1 MDQGMGSDLAVRK
14 VVVLIERLRI
24 VAGLTLSGRD
34 GFPDLVDVT
43 GRTFELVLLRFRHR
57 DSESV
62 IAELPPKTGIF
73 SIMMTFL
80 RPRSSASFST
90 KVAAMP
96 ESTITVSH
104 SSSRRTSETF
114 FVTAGPP
121 ARVAPR
127 KPRSPSA
134 ARPLFGNSR
143 FCMSVL
149 FGGEAPPRCLV
160 AFWVVVSVEKR
171 DQVTSG
177 RRAPCKTNGHALR
190 LQAERKRARR
200 TFCGPTF
207 AAITVSLRTP
217 SRTR

>member
-1 MDQGMGSDLAVRK
+1 MDQDMGSDLAVRK

-43 GRTFELVLLRFRHR
+43 GRTFELVLLRFRRR

-121 ARVAPR
+121 ARAAPR
-127 KPRSPSA
+127 KGRSPASVPGCFFGRGLGRE
-134 ARPLFGNSR
+134 ARP
-143 FCMSVL
+143 
-149 FGGEAPPRCLV
+149 GG
-160 AFWVVVSVEKR
+160 K
-171 DQVTSG
+171 
-177 RRAPCKTNGHALR
+177 RAPGSRQN
-190 LQAERKRARR
+190 KRARSSASSR
-200 TFCGPTF
+200 KKTCPTYVLRSDVCGDYGFFTNTESNPMKGFLSVVRPVT
-207 AAITVSLRTP
+207 
-217 SRTR
+217 